1 MALFFE
7 RLRDGRR
14 HRLLLRAIL
23 KVARLGEQA
32 LLGKNRPRP
41 LDKIAPE
48 RIFERD
54 HGQFR
59 FKEATTEAIARSLAE
74 SANQKSK
81 LETPMR
87 LLDRYIVRNFLQP
100 YIYCIIG
107 FLSIWLIFDISDNS
121 STIFDEHA
129 ALAMVM
135 QFYWTQIPQVLVI
148 LLPVSLLLSLLFS
161 LGRMS
166 RANEIVSM
174 LTAGVSVPRL
184 VFPLLII
191 GFLTTG
197 VTQALNYSL
206 AAHAELARKNFFDQV
221 NRGGVR
227 EVVITA
233 QVFRNRSDNRT
244 WYIARFRRNSN
255 QFSGVQVV
263 QQDARG
269 NITRN
274 YIVTQAFYEP
284 ATKSWRMEN
293 VKVVN
298 YDIAGNITDE
308 KLLPSLK
315 ITGWS
320 ETPYRLSS
328 ANVRPEFLGI
338 SELQEYLRYNSDF
351 PQTLLA
357 PFRTQLQYRWALP
370 WTCMVV
376 AIMATPLGIGFSRR
390 GILASVAVAIGLVF
404 TMNFLIHLFLAL
416 GEGDRVSPI
425 VAAWTPNVIYFV
437 IGLYLLRLRATN
449 REAPSFNPAVL
460 WRSLRAR

>member
-1 MALFFE
+1 
-7 RLRDGRR
+7 
-14 HRLLLRAIL
+14 
-23 KVARLGEQA
+23 
-32 LLGKNRPRP
+32 
-41 LDKIAPE
+41 
-48 RIFERD
+48 
-54 HGQFR
+54 
-59 FKEATTEAIARSLAE
+59 
-74 SANQKSK
+74 
-81 LETPMR
+81 MR

-129 ALAMVM
+129 ALGMVV

-233 QVFRNRSDNRT
+233 QVFRNRTDDRT
-244 WYIARFRRNSN
+244 WYITRFRRNSN

-263 QQDARG
+263 QQDAQG

-298 YDIAGNITDE
+298 YDLAGNITDE
-308 KLLPSLK
+308 KLLPSLT

-338 SELQEYLRYNSDF
+338 SELREYLRYNSDF

>member
-1 MALFFE
+1 M
-7 RLRDGRR
+7 
-14 HRLLLRAIL
+14 
-23 KVARLGEQA
+23 K
-32 LLGKNRPRP
+32 
-41 LDKIAPE
+41 
-48 RIFERD
+48 
-54 HGQFR
+54 
-59 FKEATTEAIARSLAE
+59 
-74 SANQKSK
+74 
-81 LETPMR
+81 
-87 LLDRYIVRNFLQP
+87 LLDRYIIRNFLQP
-100 YIYCIIG
+100 YVYCILG

-129 ALAMVM
+129 PLGLVVH
-135 QFYWTQIPQVLVI
+135 FYWTQIPEVMVI

-174 LTAGVSVPRL
+174 LTAGVSVPRV
-184 VFPLLII
+184 VFPLLVI
-191 GFLTTG
+191 GLLTTG
-197 VTQALNYSL
+197 LTQVLNYSL
-206 AAHAELARKNFFDQV
+206 AAHAELERKSFFDQV
-221 NRGGVR
+221 NRGGIR
-227 EVVITA
+227 EVVISA
-233 QVFRNRSDNRT
+233 QVFRNRTDDRT

-263 QQDARG
+263 QQDAQG

-274 YIVTQAFYEP
+274 YIATEAFYEP

-298 YDIAGNITDE
+298 YDLAGNITNE
-308 KLLPSLK
+308 KLLPSLT

-320 ETPYRLSS
+320 ETPFRLSS

-338 SELQEYLRYNSDF
+338 SELQQYLHYNADF
-351 PQTLLA
+351 PETLLA

-425 VAAWTPNVIYFV
+425 VAAWTPNVIFFL

>member
-1 MALFFE
+1 
-7 RLRDGRR
+7 
-14 HRLLLRAIL
+14 
-23 KVARLGEQA
+23 
-32 LLGKNRPRP
+32 
-41 LDKIAPE
+41 
-48 RIFERD
+48 
-54 HGQFR
+54 
-59 FKEATTEAIARSLAE
+59 
-74 SANQKSK
+74 
-81 LETPMR
+81 MR

-129 ALAMVM
+129 ALGMVM

-206 AAHAELARKNFFDQV
+206 AAHAELARKNFFDQI

-233 QVFRNRSDNRT
+233 QVFRNRTDDRT
-244 WYIARFRRNSN
+244 WYITRFRRNSN

-263 QQDARG
+263 QQDAQG

-298 YDIAGNITDE
+298 YDLAGNITDE
-308 KLLPSLK
+308 KLLPSLT

-338 SELQEYLRYNSDF
+338 SELREYLRYNSDF